1 MLIFKGNGVTLFLS
15 LAALALPLSLLHMRL
30 FSHTHAQ
37 DIGLKIDK
45 KIWKRKTLHIGAS
58 PDLQVDLSSID
69 FNLSSLPP
77 PTSPCTCTPHPATPS
92 NPATNPLHQQ
102 HAHAPSCLYLTPVKQ
117 EVEAVEQ
124 PATKEECHK
133 RAKSERALE
142 TEAQEY
148 SDEVDKNI
156 QSKKRRRKL
165 NARTRRRTMR
175 LLLFSEFISLKKVR
189 WGQTQY
195 SPPFVGEEEGGEAGG
210 GEGGKRG
217 NNEGGGGEDERET
230 TDKQD
235 DGEDGVCG
243 STSAGKGVSSSSSG
257 GGGGGRRERGKSEC
271 VELSEFVENSGFWS
285 ACALPIT
292 LPFSSTSASPPL
304 ARAHCNLQKKRRT
317 ADDLIQ
323 LQVEKETDSVT
334 VVRPPPTHTIVLPAL
349 SDLPCVSAF

>member
-1 MLIFKGNGVTLFLS
+1 MLIFKGNGVTRFLS
-15 LAALALPLSLLHMRL
+15 LAALALPLSLLRMRP
-30 FSHTHAQ
+30 FSHTHTQ

-45 KIWKRKTLHIGAS
+45 KIWKRKTLHIGTS
-58 PDLQVDLSSID
+58 PDLQVDFSSID

-77 PTSPCTCTPHPATPS
+77 PTSPCTCTPHPATS
-92 NPATNPLHQQ
+92 PLHQQ
-102 HAHAPSCLYLTPVKQ
+102 HAHASSCLYLTPVKQ
-117 EVEAVEQ
+117 EVEEVEQ
-124 PATKEECHK
+124 TATEEKCDK
-133 RAKSERALE
+133 RAKSEREPNLSSLE

-156 QSKKRRRKL
+156 QAKKRRRKL

-195 SPPFVGEEEGGEAGG
+195 SPPFVGEEEGGGAGG

-217 NNEGGGGEDERET
+217 NDGGGGGEDERET

-235 DGEDGVCG
+235 DGENGARG

-285 ACALPIT
+285 ACALPI

-304 ARAHCNLQKKRRT
+304 ARAHSNLQKKRRT
-317 ADDLIQ
+317 ADTLIQ
-323 LQVEKETDSVT
+323 LQVKKEIDSVT
-334 VVRPPPTHTIVLPAL
+334 VVHPPPTHTIVLPTL